1 MEADGSSVFVQ
12 VRYLLALVAIALAS
26 SGALA
31 ALLLGGPGS
40 DVGWVSVGEVAAP
53 VSEYVSPQRAA
64 ALVAEMKKSFALSAR
79 TVKADVRAA
88 VPVIEAYAADHNGS
102 YMGATA
108 DRLRHDYE
116 PSLAPGIL
124 VVFATPT
131 YYCLQSNLNSF
142 YASYTG
148 PHFGR
153 HIVMA
158 LCDPSSA

>member
-1 MEADGSSVFVQ
+1 MFVKVWQ
-12 VRYLLALVAIALAS
+12 LLALVAITLAS

-31 ALLLGGPGS
+31 ALLFLGPGS
-40 DVGWVSVGEVAAP
+40 GDGWVSATQADAP

-64 ALVAEMKKSFALSAR
+64 VIGADVKKSFALSTR

-102 YMGATA
+102 YKGATA
-108 DRLRHDYE
+108 DTLRRNYE

-124 VVFATPT
+124 VVIATPT
-131 YYCLQSNLNSF
+131 YYCLQSNVNNF
-142 YASYTG
+142 FASYTG